1 MGRHSAVMA
10 AGLAAALLLS
20 LGCARPAVEPAPTP
34 PPVVTVAQ
42 PQVHVLCDYED
53 FTGRTEPYRLV
64 EIRAR
69 VTGYLERVY
78 FQDGQDV
85 EAGAPLFQID
95 ASIYKAEYERAAA
108 ALLKAERHLETMRLN
123 YERAKYAYERNATA
137 KEAYDQAVGELA
149 EAEADVA
156 AARAARDLAATNLA
170 FTRISA
176 PFAGRLSRRLVD
188 PGNLVR
194 ADDTILTTLVA
205 LDRLYATFDV
215 DERTVLRFRSMIA
228 KGEYTSSRERPRPV
242 YIGLA
247 TDEESFPLAG
257 RIVFTDNQIDS
268 STGTLR
274 IRALL
279 ENPRITRPPWYMLSP
294 GQFIRVRLPLGPPHP
309 AVLIPEKAIG
319 TDQGQKYV
327 FVLNAK
333 NEVQRR
339 NVRLGARYGAW
350 RVIED
355 KVLSPEDRVIVEGLL
370 RVRPGVVVQPKVAEL
385 PPLPEFFL
393 PPEEVADVAPPPRPA
408 ELALPVRTP
417 LPADLR

>member
-1 MGRHSAVMA
+1 MGRHRAVLA
-10 AGLAAALLLS
+10 ATLAAALIEN
-20 LGCARPAVEPAPTP
+20 LGCARPPVEPAPTP
-34 PPVVTVAQ
+34 PPVVTVVQ

-64 EIRAR
+64 EIRSR

-95 ASIYKAEYERAAA
+95 ASLYKAEYERAGA

-156 AARAARDLAATNLA
+156 AARAARDLAATQLA
-170 FTRISA
+170 FTRIPA

-188 PGNLVR
+188 PGNLIR

-215 DERTVLRFRSMIA
+215 DERTVLRFRTMIA

-242 YIGLA
+242 FIGLA
-247 TDEESFPLAG
+247 TDEDNFPLVG

-274 IRALL
+274 VRAVL
-279 ENPRITRPPWYMLSP
+279 ENPRIPRPPWYMLSP

-327 FVLNAK
+327 FVLNAS

-355 KVLSPEDRVIVEGLL
+355 KVLTPADRVIVEGLL
-370 RVRPGVVVQPKVAEL
+370 RLRPGIVVQPKPAEL

-393 PPEEVADVAPPPRPA
+393 PPEEMADVAPPPRLA
-408 ELALPVRTP
+408 ESSAPGQSTLSNN
-417 LPADLR
+417 LR

>member
-1 MGRHSAVMA
+1 MQQRSAWVGVGLAMA
-10 AGLAAALLLS
+10 AWLV
-20 LGCARPAVEPAPTP
+20 LGCARRPVEPAPTP
-34 PPVVTVAQ
+34 PAVVTVAY
-42 PQVHVLCDYED
+42 PQVHMLTDYED

-95 ASIYKAEYERAAA
+95 PSVYKAEYDRASA

-123 YERAKYAYERNATA
+123 YERAKFAYERNTIG
-137 KEAYDQAVGELA
+137 KEAYDQAVGDLA

-156 AARAARDLAATNLA
+156 AARAARELATTNLA
-170 FTRISA
+170 FTRITA

-215 DERTVLRFRSMIA
+215 DERTVLRYRTMIA
-228 KGEYTSSRERPRPV
+228 KGELTSARERPRLV

-247 TDEESFPLAG
+247 TDEESFPLVG
-257 RIVFTDNQIDS
+257 RIVFTDNQIDMG
-268 STGTLR
+268 TGTLR
-274 IRALL
+274 VRAVL
-279 ENPRITRPPWYMLSP
+279 ENPRINRPPWYMLSP
-294 GQFIRVRLPLGPPHP
+294 GQFVRVRLPLGPAHP
-309 AVLIPEKAIG
+309 AVLVPEKAIG
-319 TDQGQKYV
+319 TDQGQKYLY
-327 FVLNAK
+327 VLNTG

-355 KVLSPEDRVIVEGLL
+355 RAVGPQDRVVVDGLL
-370 RVRPGVVVQPKVAEL
+370 RIRPGVVVNPKAAEL

-393 PPEEVADVAPPPRPA
+393 PPEEALDQAPPPRPLGQGRA
-408 ELALPVRTP
+408 NARSDP
-417 LPADLR
+417 